1 MKKKKV
7 ILLLALLCAVAQGAW
22 ADNQPWTDFAVEP
35 EWNNDQ
41 SRPVYYIRSAENLAW
56 LAKKINNEGNL
67 NGENDYWVEQKED
80 IDLSAHEWVPIGTNT
95 NHFYGNYDGCGHTIR
110 GLKCHRG
117 NDDYVGLFGYFG
129 RGIKPN
135 DMLSLQGSLS
145 NITLLESEVEGRN
158 QVGGICGITRGANIN
173 HCITDAKVS
182 GKSCVGG
189 IIGEERVVIDR
200 GIIFDIHGYTV
211 VQQCLYMGSSV
222 TATEKR
228 GAIVGLVNKYDDN
241 GHEDFALAYE
251 GKLHDNYFTHPSMTA
266 LNGYDVRGYSFRNWS
281 PDIITTKFTDDTK
294 SKVVE
299 YNGLSY
305 IPKTGMKMTVE
316 MAEGIAGD
324 YILTLM
330 LNGRTITAS
339 DGTYS
344 IDLADD
350 EIAAIVSAKVEVR
363 SLSGNGTETD
373 PYVIA
378 SIPEWNFMA
387 AKVKDG
393 NTYKNKY
400 LRLDADITVSQ
411 MVGTS
416 ENPFEGCFDGN
427 NHTLTF
433 NVGTEN
439 APFDEDYC
447 APFRYYH
454 STSIK
459 NLTVK
464 GDIYTKA
471 RYAGGIVGQLQGLD
485 ALSHSAEITDCRSS
499 ISIHS
504 SYSGAAYN
512 GGFVAEKIS
521 KEYGTEKY
529 VNFTRC
535 VFDGKLLGANN
546 TDCGGFLGKD
556 DGRAQCISDIK
567 DCLLVPQEVTLT
579 GNYYF
584 TYNNTGCWYPVTI
597 TNGYF
602 QNWNGSTTLGKQGYV
617 YEDAL
622 AAFGEERASNKFM
635 TAYNKAIKFDG
646 KYYTGIVPMAD
657 DADNSDLL
665 GSLNGK
671 TEDVCFF
678 GRTLQ
683 AGSYTT
689 FAAPFDISSEQLTKL
704 GITAKQMTDASV
716 ADGVLTLNF
725 ADVSEIKAG
734 KPYLVKAAAAV
745 ENPTFEGV
753 TVSSTTNTITG
764 PAGVD
769 FIPVLGATTLKGD
782 VKTILFIGEGNKLC
796 HPGAENQQMK
806 GFRAYFKLAK
816 WLVYENIGDGNGD
829 GSISINDVMGLVRIV
844 LGEEEIDNA
853 TKEKY
858 DINGDGS
865 ISVSDVMALVNI
877 VLNGGNGIKN
887 IMVNGADGI
896 TFDGAGSV
904 PATAG
909 ENYLWEGQDG
919 DSGSN

>member
-299 YNGLSY
+299 YNGISY

-316 MAEGIAGD
+316 MAEGITGD

-363 SLSGNGTETD
+363 SLSGNGTERSK
-373 PYVIA
+373 A
-378 SIPEWNFMA
+378 
-387 AKVKDG
+387 
-393 NTYKNKY
+393 
-400 LRLDADITVSQ
+400 VS
-411 MVGTS
+411 T
-416 ENPFEGCFDGN
+416 
-427 NHTLTF
+427 
-433 NVGTEN
+433 
-439 APFDEDYC
+439 
-447 APFRYYH
+447 
-454 STSIK
+454 
-459 NLTVK
+459 
-464 GDIYTKA
+464 
-471 RYAGGIVGQLQGLD
+471 
-485 ALSHSAEITDCRSS
+485 
-499 ISIHS
+499 
-504 SYSGAAYN
+504 
-512 GGFVAEKIS
+512 
-521 KEYGTEKY
+521 
-529 VNFTRC
+529 
-535 VFDGKLLGANN
+535 
-546 TDCGGFLGKD
+546 
-556 DGRAQCISDIK
+556 
-567 DCLLVPQEVTLT
+567 
-579 GNYYF
+579 
-584 TYNNTGCWYPVTI
+584 
-597 TNGYF
+597 
-602 QNWNGSTTLGKQGYV
+602 
-617 YEDAL
+617 
-622 AAFGEERASNKFM
+622 
-635 TAYNKAIKFDG
+635 
-646 KYYTGIVPMAD
+646 
-657 DADNSDLL
+657 
-665 GSLNGK
+665 
-671 TEDVCFF
+671 
-678 GRTLQ
+678 
-683 AGSYTT
+683 
-689 FAAPFDISSEQLTKL
+689 
-704 GITAKQMTDASV
+704 
-716 ADGVLTLNF
+716 
-725 ADVSEIKAG
+725 
-734 KPYLVKAAAAV
+734 
-745 ENPTFEGV
+745 
-753 TVSSTTNTITG
+753 
-764 PAGVD
+764 
-769 FIPVLGATTLKGD
+769 ATT
-782 VKTILFIGEGNKLC
+782 T
-796 HPGAENQQMK
+796 
-806 GFRAYFKLAK
+806 R
-816 WLVYENIGDGNGD
+816 
-829 GSISINDVMGLVRIV
+829 
-844 LGEEEIDNA
+844 
-853 TKEKY
+853 
-858 DINGDGS
+858 
-865 ISVSDVMALVNI
+865 
-877 VLNGGNGIKN
+877 
-887 IMVNGADGI
+887 
-896 TFDGAGSV
+896 
-904 PATAG
+904 
-909 ENYLWEGQDG
+909 
-919 DSGSN
+919 